1 MSTLSRLVFKDTNII
16 RLEERISKLEK
27 MLEPKLT
34 YDERMDIKV
43 AEERQKADNENIELK
58 KQLDRIEKE
67 ATVYQR
73 MYYDAMLLI
82 YELSSEFR

>member
-34 YDERMDIKV
+34 YDERRDIKV
-43 AEERQKADNENIELK
+43 AEERQKTDNENIELK

-67 ATVYQR
+67 ATVYKR
-73 MYYDAMLLI
+73 MYYDAMILI